1 MLSINRRIDLNFK
14 AFYTVV
20 FVKFLAYVSG
30 YFCILVL
37 LYSAAVYNYMI
48 FNILECSVH
57 VKSCSTVV

>member
-1 MLSINRRIDLNFK
+1 M
-14 AFYTVV
+14 
-20 FVKFLAYVSG
+20 KFLAYVSG
-30 YFCILVL
+30 YICILVL